1 MTLDWLEKKAGEL
14 TENFNVYFEGIGV
27 FGKPSELV
35 FDVNV
40 YAFTLEYAMPFN
52 FVGLPQEFANNI
64 AQKERTI
71 ASKMQELASAYVKVF
86 KYNETFFTDMKNGAL
101 NAITSPE
108 YKVELVNQLSF
119 FEKLNGKLSL
129 KQGDSLITIGD
140 LRRAHN
146 NKYQTTVK
154 SMSDAGGYKSDLLN
168 GQGN

>member
-40 YAFTLEYAMPFN
+40 YAFTLEYAMPFI
-52 FVGLPQEFANNI
+52 FARLPKGFADNVTL
-64 AQKERTI
+64 KERTI
-71 ASKMQELASAYVKVF
+71 ASKMQELASAYFKVF
-86 KYNETFFTDMKNGAL
+86 KYNESFFAVMKTGAL
-101 NAITSPE
+101 NVITSLE
-108 YKVELVNQLSF
+108 YKEELEKELRF
-119 FEKLNGKLSL
+119 FEKLNNQVSL
-129 KQGDSLITIGD
+129 KQGDSLITIED

-146 NKYQTTVK
+146 NIYQTIVK